1 MIIEKLLMFLER
13 NIHQKRISKFLQNRS
28 IKTIID
34 VGAHK
39 GEFAQNAL
47 QIESVN
53 KIIAFEPQK
62 KIFSLLK
69 EKFSDNDK
77 VVLNNFALSEKVEKR
92 IMKINKMTA
101 TSTLNHE
108 INNDSLYFKFKSFLL
123 YQKNSIIDEEEIDTT
138 TFDAFF
144 NEEIFNENTLLKIDT
159 EGYEIHVLKGSEQ
172 KIREM
177 KYILIENQFS
187 KMYKN
192 VNFKD
197 CHDFLR
203 KKNFKLLKRFRF
215 PTLHYEDRLYI
226 NEHKDI

>member
-69 EKFSDNDK
+69 EKFSNNDK

-108 INNDSLYFKFKSFLL
+108 INDSSLYFKFKSFLL

-138 TFDAFF
+138 TFDVFF
-144 NEEIFNENTLLKIDT
+144 NEEKFKENTLLKIDT
-159 EGYEIHVLKGSEQ
+159 EGYEMQVLKGSEQ
-172 KIREM
+172 KIKEI
-177 KYILIENQFS
+177 KYILIEAQE
-187 KMYKN
+187 
-192 VNFKD
+192 V
-197 CHDFLR
+197 
-203 KKNFKLLKRFRF
+203 LL
-215 PTLHYEDRLYI
+215 E
-226 NEHKDI
+226 

>member
-53 KIIAFEPQK
+53 KVIAFEPQK

-69 EKFSDNDK
+69 EKFSNNDK

-108 INNDSLYFKFKSFLL
+108 INDNSLYFKFKSFLL

-159 EGYEIHVLKGSEQ
+159 EGYEMHVLKGSEQ
-172 KIREM
+172 KIGEI

-197 CHDFLR
+197 CHNFLR

-226 NEHKDI
+226 NEHKNI

>member
-108 INNDSLYFKFKSFLL
+108 INDDSLYFKFKNFLL
-123 YQKNSIIDEEEIDTT
+123 YQKKSIIAEEEIETT

-144 NEEIFNENTLLKIDT
+144 HGKTFDENTLLKIDT

-172 KIREM
+172 KIKEV

-187 KMYKN
+187 NMYKN

-197 CHDFLR
+197 CHNFLTD
-203 KKNFKLLKRFRF
+203 KNFKILKKFRF
-215 PTLHYEDRLYI
+215 PTLHYEDRLYVNKLKEI
-226 NEHKDI
+226 